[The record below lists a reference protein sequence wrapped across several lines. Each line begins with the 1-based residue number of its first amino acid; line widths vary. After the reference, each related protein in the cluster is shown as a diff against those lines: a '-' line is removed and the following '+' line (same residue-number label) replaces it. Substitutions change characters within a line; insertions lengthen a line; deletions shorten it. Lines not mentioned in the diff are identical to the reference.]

1 MNNVIK
7 KRTCLMLLLLSNREY
22 IFICI
27 LYLINMYNGFDDEI
41 VISPLWFPQCN
52 NGELIHYIARAV
64 ETVPVSMM

>member
-1 MNNVIK
+1 
-7 KRTCLMLLLLSNREY
+7 
-22 IFICI
+22 
-27 LYLINMYNGFDDEI
+27 MYNGFDYEV